1 MIKRFIC
8 LIFAFSTILSI
19 SVSALKPTD
28 DFYILG
34 KDNKK
39 ICNVLNITEKELKD
53 LCDENFITY
62 LAVNKNNTKQIK
74 LTETKTSFSKKIG
87 NLTHLSDDTA
97 LTLTEETLI
106 PEGIK
111 GQIVNKN
118 GQKFVKTEAETND
131 SGGNF
136 IVTNYITV
144 SDKKLLT
151 LSFYTKSSLDTD
163 YIEEIFETFNED
175 GFYNE
180 TKTKSPIMYVIWIAV
195 ILLSLGAAFIIYT
208 IIKDIKNP

>member
-1 MIKRFIC
+1 MLKRFIC
-8 LIFAFSTILSI
+8 FIFAFCTVLSI
-19 SVSALKPTD
+19 SISALKPTN

-39 ICNVLNITEKELKD
+39 ICSVLKMSEKELEK

-87 NLTHLSDDTA
+87 NLSHLSDDTA
-97 LTLTEETLI
+97 LTLTAEALI
-106 PEGIK
+106 PEGVS
-111 GQIVNKN
+111 GQIVNKD

-131 SGGNF
+131 SGGKF

-144 SDKKLLT
+144 SNKKLYT
-151 LSFYTKSSLDTD
+151 LSFYTKSTLDTD
-163 YIEEIFETFNED
+163 YVEKVFETFNEE

-180 TKTKSPIMYVIWIAV
+180 KDNKSAIMYVLWIAV
-195 ILLSLGAAFIIYT
+195 ILLGIGCSFIIYT
-208 IIKDIKNP
+208 IIRDIKNP

>member
-1 MIKRFIC
+1 MLKRFIC
-8 LIFAFSTILSI
+8 FIFAFCTVLSI

-39 ICNVLNITEKELKD
+39 ICSVLKITEKELKK

-62 LAVNKNNTKQIK
+62 FAVNKNNTKQIK

-97 LTLTEETLI
+97 LALTEEALI
-106 PEGIK
+106 PEGVK
-111 GQIVNKN
+111 GQIVNKD

-131 SGGNF
+131 SGGKF

-144 SDKKLLT
+144 SNKTLYT

-163 YIEEIFETFNED
+163 YVEKVFETFNEE
-175 GFYNE
+175 GFYSEKDN
-180 TKTKSPIMYVIWIAV
+180 KSPIMYVIWIAV
-195 ILLSLGAAFIIYT
+195 ILLSVSAAFVIFT